1 MPDQNTPVTAEE
13 IESLN
18 ETLRYQ
24 RNPNDLEFHCSL
36 PAVAKLMRGRG
47 VPDPSTYS
55 LTSITASC
63 IEDLYM
69 KLFLARLPAIKRF
82 QTSNATPEEYFAEI
96 APLEQARYDWAME
109 NMFKK
114 TAWPITITAKETE
127 EA

>member
-1 MPDQNTPVTAEE
+1 MSDQNTPVTVEE
-13 IESLN
+13 IEALI
-18 ETLRYQ
+18 ETLPFQ
-24 RNPNDLEFHCSL
+24 RNPSDLEFHYSL
-36 PAVAKLMRGRG
+36 PIVAKLIREHG

-69 KLFLARLPAIKRF
+69 KIFLARLPAIKKF
-82 QTSNATPEEYFAEI
+82 QTSNATREEYFAEI
-96 APLEQARYDWAME
+96 APIEQARYDWAMD

-114 TAWPITITAKETE
+114 TDWPVTITVKETE